1 MLKRI
6 LAAAAVVCISLLVSA
21 SSWAGGA
28 TNLVKTKQTALFA
41 VVAQPKTEA
50 RQAKLR
56 AMFDEVLAY
65 EVFAR
70 NSLGKKWADRSDAEQ
85 QQFSEL
91 LTKLVRNNY
100 RRNLKNMLDYR
111 IKYVGE
117 KGKGDGTLVQSRAVH
132 KTDAREPEIEI
143 DFLVAKEGGKL
154 MIVDIIT
161 ERASLVKTYK
171 SQFLRILRKKGFD
184 KLIEKMEKKLAKQ
197 QKD

>member
-6 LAAAAVVCISLLVSA
+6 LAAAAVVCMSLLVSA
-21 SSWAGGA
+21 SAFAGPA
-28 TNLVKTKQTALFA
+28 TDLVKSKQTALFA

-56 AMFDEVLAY
+56 ALFDEVLAY
-65 EVFAR
+65 DVFAR
-70 NSLGKKWADRSDAEQ
+70 NSLGKKWSERSAAEQ
-85 QQFSEL
+85 QKFTDL

-100 RRNLKNMLDYR
+100 RRNLKNMLDYQ
-111 IKYVGE
+111 IKYAGE
-117 KGKGDGTLVQSRAVH
+117 KGKGDGTLVQTRAAH
-132 KTDAREPEIEI
+132 KTDSREPEIEI
-143 DFLVAKEGGKL
+143 DFLVAKVGGKL

-171 SQFLRILRKKGFD
+171 SQFLRILRKHDFD